1 MRVEPFRKDAKCG
14 PVVAKTKLRV
24 PTQVIM
30 MSATF
35 VRSRNRAHRNLQCKT
50 LRGRAWVLHCYFC
63 CLFFIGRRPRPAV

>member
-24 PTQVIM
+24 PNRVIM

-35 VRSRNRAHRNLQCKT
+35 VRSRNRAHRSLQRKT
-50 LRGRAWVLHCYFC
+50 LRGRA
-63 CLFFIGRRPRPAV
+63 